1 VTIVVVVASGAP
13 SWFLAVPLWVAVSSL
28 GLVFGNATALALS
41 AVTRA
46 AGSASA
52 VLGALQFG
60 LGALVSPLVGIGGEH
75 TAVPLAAVMF
85 AASAIAWVSFLLGRG
100 HLRRHGCVTPGS
112 ST

>member
-1 VTIVVVVASGAP
+1 MAA
-13 SWFLAVPLWVAVSSL
+13 PLWVAVSSL

-41 AVTRA
+41 AVTGA

-60 LGALVSPLVGIGGEH
+60 LGALVSPLVGVGGEH

-85 AASAIAWVSFLLGRG
+85 ATISIACVSFLLGRA
-100 HLRRHGCVTPGS
+100 RPRATEAADI
-112 ST
+112 